1 MSKQT
6 FIKRRRMGVR
16 PSHFFSLIGS
26 KIRKILNIARPGN
39 YFLKK
44 WFFKK
49 EAKEGMF
56 ISIIWG
62 SVVHLSLKPYQRY
75 NIITQNQLS
84 VISKNPIIVCSTQ
97 SECNN
102 KHLDSFKVV
111 NLGFWYFL
119 RSFRTRHHV
128 LTRATMPVTIYVTVL
143 LWKFCIILNRGFFNT
158 WPEMLLNALTNVLSQ
173 ISKVTINFLK
183 KIVVCFFYK
192 NLMITYVYALKVI

>member
-1 MSKQT
+1 MLKYTQNAPSPSWLNVVPSLTKLCLVVMTWNEQAN
-6 FIKRRRMGVR
+6 FHQARRKGVR

-62 SVVHLSLKPYQRY
+62 SVVHLSLKPYQRC
-75 NIITQNQLS
+75 NKITQYQLS

-111 NLGFWYFL
+111 NLGF
-119 RSFRTRHHV
+119 
-128 LTRATMPVTIYVTVL
+128 
-143 LWKFCIILNRGFFNT
+143 
-158 WPEMLLNALTNVLSQ
+158 
-173 ISKVTINFLK
+173 
-183 KIVVCFFYK
+183 
-192 NLMITYVYALKVI
+192 